1 VTNVELKAARTRLGL
16 TQAGLAALL
25 RVDGRTIRKWEAGDR
40 EIPGTAEVALEALA
54 DGWRPKHR

>member
-1 VTNVELKAARTRLGL
+1 VTDVELKAARTRLGL

-40 EIPGTAEVALEALA
+40 DIPGSVEVALEALT
-54 DGWRPKHR
+54 DGWRPKPR